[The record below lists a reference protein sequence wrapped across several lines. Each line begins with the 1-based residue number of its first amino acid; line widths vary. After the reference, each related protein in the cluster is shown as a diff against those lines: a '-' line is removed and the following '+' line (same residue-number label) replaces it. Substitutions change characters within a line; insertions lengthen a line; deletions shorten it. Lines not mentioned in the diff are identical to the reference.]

1 MAPPE
6 ASPSRGYLLHDP
18 NRQTGAGMEALEPRH
33 GSLHKDGVFHH
44 KSFNRKFD
52 PAQIIQKPDASW
64 KGTKNLVTRPTPA
77 RDPRAFGEICV
88 PAEFSEIMEIPV
100 ELLNPRTC
108 VSVDVTDAKRVPT
121 LFHPQTRVLA
131 QRVFLEP
138 PPHIVVTV
146 QDPGATTSSRGS
158 RAGNACQSRIPENCT
173 SVHAAPTARAE
184 RFGRKSSWL
193 RRFPGRQI
201 PDIHWLQKPPAT
213 RQEQPAEDGGKNT
226 AGASHRTKS
235 AAATIGPAATPPAA
249 RKRHTRGRGP

>member
-1 MAPPE
+1 MNACHVRYDIRFAVAVRDREDLFLWLRLRRAPAGDIYYMIPTARPGPE
-6 ASPSRGYLLHDP
+6 WKRWNP
-18 NRQTGAGMEALEPRH
+18 H

-121 LFHPQTRVLA
+121 LVHPQTRVLA

-146 QDPGATTSSRGS
+146 QDPGEV
-158 RAGNACQSRIPENCT
+158 PE
-173 SVHAAPTARAE
+173 A
-184 RFGRKSSWL
+184 
-193 RRFPGRQI
+193 
-201 PDIHWLQKPPAT
+201 
-213 RQEQPAEDGGKNT
+213 
-226 AGASHRTKS
+226 
-235 AAATIGPAATPPAA
+235 
-249 RKRHTRGRGP
+249 